1 MPAIAVHG
9 GAGDI
14 PPAELTPERES
25 AYRSGL
31 EQALRAGQAILA
43 AGGPSLDD
51 LSPEERAEA
60 EQMIAQMADVQRQIV
75 AAPAAQLV
83 ANHIVGFYELAM
95 IHLGQPRPRF
105 DEAQLAIDA
114 MAAVLEAVGSRLGED
129 GSALGQA
136 LNQAQVAFVQ
146 RREELAGG
154 AD

>member
-1 MPAIAVHG
+1 MSLWTPG
-9 GAGDI
+9 GEVPV
-14 PPAELTPERES
+14 PPRGSGSGGPPEPEPGV
-25 AYRSGL
+25 SG
-31 EQALRAGQAILA
+31 RT
-43 AGGPSLDD
+43 GGPSLDD